1 MAQAFNTAGGTHHKT
16 VLFLTL
22 KPQKRKGKHAARTGI
37 RRDTTPP
44 LKRRQRQQKRQ
55 TFAPSR
61 LISAIKRCLWGKR
74 DTQLPAS
81 PCPYRGRRV
90 APLRS
95 GGAPRAAP
103 AQRRCCSTTDSPRED
118 PGERDGEPAAAAGR
132 AERKEAGSAESCIP
146 GESRERGHAA
156 SIGPAARAGEPRRCH
171 RGRNSRPRS
180 GARASCGGR
189 GPLPADGRRR
199 PRRAAPPFR
208 STAAQ
213 PAPARPPATEKEA
226 ERCRRCTGRGRRA
239 TACPPPAGGGPGPRR
254 RLRPQPHPVRRRG
267 LAGRGGSSW
276 QWVVGLLCLCLYF
289 RNDEFKR

>member
-95 GGAPRAAP
+95 GGLPEPPPR
-103 AQRRCCSTTDSPRED
+103 S
-118 PGERDGEPAAAAGR
+118 AAAVPRRIAHGR
-132 AERKEAGSAESCIP
+132 I
-146 GESRERGHAA
+146 RERGT
-156 SIGPAARAGEPRRCH
+156 E
-171 RGRNSRPRS
+171 SRPRLPAGRRGRRP
-180 GARASCGGR
+180 GARKVVSPGKVGSGGTRPASDRPPGQGSRGAATGAGIPAPGAERGRRAEDADPYLLMGGDGHVAQR
-189 GPLPADGRRR
+189 LRSAQLPRSLPRPARRR
-199 PRRAAPPFR
+199 PRRKRSAA
-208 STAAQ
+208 AAARAEEGAQ
-213 PAPARPPATEKEA
+213 RRARPLPVAD
-226 ERCRRCTGRGRRA
+226 RA
-239 TACPPPAGGGPGPRR
+239 RGGGSAHSRTPSAGAALWPGGIV
-254 RLRPQPHPVRRRG
+254 L
-267 LAGRGGSSW
+267 
-276 QWVVGLLCLCLYF
+276 VVGGGAALLVFVLP
-289 RNDEFKR
+289 